1 MVTFVFSRIEII
13 NLSNVT
19 KEEMIIE
26 MKNEFQKE
34 LSEIKERNDKKE
46 SE

>member
-26 MKNEFQKE
+26 MKNEFQEE